1 MLRLT
6 DRRAALAAGP
16 FRGPLPQLVGLF
28 VVVLEVAVFC
38 GWDID
43 TFESSLE
50 TPCAE
55 RCIPSFTKAA
65 SSQDTSLYVK
75 FKSLLTN
82 VAFFSSHVSRINWL
96 TFSRRSLFLLLVVG
110 KTLQT

>member
-16 FRGPLPQLVGLF
+16 FRGPLPQASRAFFDGSPWRLVGLF

-38 GWDID
+38 GWDND

-50 TPCAE
+50 TPCSEIQVVVHE
-55 RCIPSFTKAA
+55 RGVFLLACLSYYFVDFLPSFVV
-65 SSQDTSLYVK
+65 LI
-75 FKSLLTN
+75 
-82 VAFFSSHVSRINWL
+82 VSR
-96 TFSRRSLFLLLVVG
+96 R
-110 KTLQT
+110 